1 MFAKV
6 MVSDDLGS
14 INSGVSNILQVLG
27 VQDIIQVQYCDDA
40 YLKIKSAALHEAP
53 IELLITDLSFV
64 PDHREQ
70 NFTSG
75 EELVVILKK
84 EHPELKV
91 LVYSVEDRIQLI
103 KRLIND
109 LKVDGYVSKGRN
121 GLAELKGAINAVAK
135 GSTYVS
141 PQVNQLLNQ
150 KEHLEIDD
158 FDIELMKLL
167 SLGKSQDDISSNFK
181 QHNISPSSLSSIEKR
196 LNRLRIQFKANNAI
210 HLVSIVKDL
219 GLI

>member
-75 EELVVILKK
+75 EELVVILKN
-84 EHPELKV
+84 
-91 LVYSVEDRIQLI
+91 I
-103 KRLIND
+103 
-109 LKVDGYVSKGRN
+109 
-121 GLAELKGAINAVAK
+121 
-135 GSTYVS
+135 
-141 PQVNQLLNQ
+141 LN
-150 KEHLEIDD
+150 
-158 FDIELMKLL
+158 
-167 SLGKSQDDISSNFK
+167 
-181 QHNISPSSLSSIEKR
+181 
-196 LNRLRIQFKANNAI
+196 
-210 HLVSIVKDL
+210 
-219 GLI
+219 